1 MPSASHCFVY
11 RRTLDMEEE
20 MLKKDGVAILIVMVF
35 IALLGLFGYW
45 YGLFKQDDIITNEV
59 YFEHVPAEPVPLLR
73 TTTTP

>member
-35 IALLGLFGYW
+35 IALLGLFG
-45 YGLFKQDDIITNEV
+45 ITNEV

>member
-1 MPSASHCFVY
+1 
-11 RRTLDMEEE
+11 MEEE

-45 YGLFKQDDIITNEV
+45 YGLSKQADIFTNEV
-59 YFEHVPAEPVPLLR
+59 YFEHVPAEPIPPLR